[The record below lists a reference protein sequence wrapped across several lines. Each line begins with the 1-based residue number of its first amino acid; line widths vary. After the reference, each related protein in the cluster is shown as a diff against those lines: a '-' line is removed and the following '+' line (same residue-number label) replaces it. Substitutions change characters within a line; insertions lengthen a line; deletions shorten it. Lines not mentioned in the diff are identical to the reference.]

1 MCCLILVIATVL
13 SNFMSNNAAVV
24 ICAPIGIFIAQ
35 TFGVSPLPFVMAA
48 GIGANLSVATP
59 IATSTITMTLVAGY
73 RFKDYLK
80 IGGVYN
86 LLCIVVTMLSLR
98 VLYF

>member
-1 MCCLILVIATVL
+1 
-13 SNFMSNNAAVV
+13 
-24 ICAPIGIFIAQ
+24 
-35 TFGVSPLPFVMAA
+35 
-48 GIGANLSVATP
+48 
-59 IATSTITMTLVAGY
+59 MTLVAGY

-86 LLCIVVTMLSLR
+86 LLCTVVTMLSLR